1 MRALIVQ
8 HKRLVALVVVCVVA
22 AAVVLPFTLSSA
34 TTSQSNTVLIL
45 AKVQARTLQQTV
57 QLTGTLARKDVEDIS
72 AESTALVSAVQAT
85 DGETVN
91 AGQALFAL
99 NGRDAIAEPGDSAF
113 FRSLAPGDVG
123 SDVLE
128 LKQILTAAHDYP
140 GPMTDQ
146 FTNQTQFALAQ
157 WQAQNDYP
165 NTTPAT
171 PQTVNVQL
179 EQGPGYQIGDQDAAG
194 LVINPPPANTDA
206 LTTGGAHR
214 ATLLSYP
221 RTSMPS
227 LSIQAMSDQISQ
239 GQEAA
244 FVITADTSSASDVTV
259 NLGYGGSANPGGII
273 SPPSTVTIPAG
284 DTSAEVEVPT
294 VATNQVGSNTTLDV
308 SIDSGSGYDVGSP
321 SSAETTIANNNVP
334 QLQISGT
341 TTVSPGGSATLTISA
356 DQAPLQATQVVLS
369 FGGSASPGSDYTAL
383 NPVVTLP
390 AGQMSVNVSLTT
402 LPSTT
407 IEPNKFVVVSLSPSP
422 SSYSIG
428 PGGSAVVTIAE
439 SSGLPTVTLKSSTNY
454 VQKGEPDML
463 TIGLSS
469 PLSGPLTINL
479 SYGGTAVDGTDYDA
493 PSGAIVVP
501 PGQTAL
507 ALSIPTVADN
517 VVEANR
523 TLTVSLAQSASYL
536 IGSPASATA
545 TISSQVLP
553 KLSIAANTATV
564 TQGGA
569 ASFTITAD
577 QAPSQ
582 ATSVNFTVQGTAQP
596 GQAYNPIA
604 GEALLPAGQTKV
616 VVTIQSLQTD
626 ITFEPTDMIV
636 AQWPIRV
643 GTVYVKAGNTVAPGA
658 PILELTEPNT
668 SVTLQA
674 SASDRS
680 NLAVG
685 QSCTVQ
691 ISGGTTQVSGTITEL
706 DATPTVQ
713 SSGGASGAGGAA
725 AAAASGNTGA
735 GGSSSQTYEGRID
748 SPDLAQL
755 DGADGATVSI
765 TVVDQQVTNVPS
777 VPIAALKQNGTGQ
790 DVVRVVDGSGAVT
803 EVPVQTGLSEGSYI
817 QIMSGVRIGET
828 VLVQS
833 DQG

>member
-1 MRALIVQ
+1 M
-8 HKRLVALVVVCVVA
+8 VVVCVVA
-22 AAVVLPFTLSSA
+22 AAVVLPFTLTGA
-34 TTSQSNTVLIL
+34 GASQSNSVIIL

-72 AESTALVSAVQAT
+72 AESAALVSSMYAT
-85 DGETVN
+85 DGQTVN

-99 NGRDAIAEPGDSAF
+99 NGRDAIAEPGDTPF
-113 FRSLAPGDVG
+113 FRSLVPGDVG
-123 SDVLE
+123 PDVLE

-157 WQAQNDYP
+157 WQAQNHYP
-165 NTTPAT
+165 NATPAT

-179 EQGPGYQIGDQDAAG
+179 QQGPGYQIGDQDSAG
-194 LVINPPPANTDA
+194 LVINPPPASTTA

-221 RTSMPS
+221 RTSTPS
-227 LSIQAMSDQISQ
+227 VSIQAVSDKISQ
-239 GQEAA
+239 GQQAA
-244 FVITADTSSASDVTV
+244 FVITADPAPATDLTV
-259 NLGYGGSANPGGII
+259 DLDYGGSADPGGVV
-273 SPPSTVTIPAG
+273 SPPPTVTIPTAA
-284 DTSAEVEVPT
+284 TSAEVEVQT
-294 VATNQVGSNTTLDV
+294 LATNQVGPSTTLTV
-308 SIDSGSGYDVGSP
+308 SIDGSGTGYTVGSP
-321 SSAETTIANNNVP
+321 GSAQTTIADNNVP
-334 QLQISGT
+334 QLQITGA
-341 TTVSPGGSATLTISA
+341 TTVSPGGSATLTVSA
-356 DQAPLQATQVVLS
+356 DQAPIQDTQVVLS
-369 FGGSASPGSDYTAL
+369 FGGSASAGSDYTPP

-390 AGQMSVNVSLTT
+390 AGQTSVHVNLTT

-407 IEPNKFVVVSLSPSP
+407 IGPNKFVVVSLSPSP

-439 SSGLPTVTLKSSTNY
+439 SSALPTVTLKSSTAF
-454 VQKGEPDML
+454 VQKGQPDML
-463 TIGLSS
+463 TIGLSA
-469 PLSGPLTINL
+469 PLSNPLTINL
-479 SYGGTAVDGTDYDA
+479 TYKGTAVEGVDYNA
-493 PSGAIVVP
+493 PAAAVIVP
-501 PGQTAL
+501 PGQTTL
-507 ALSIPTVADN
+507 AVTIPTVADN

-523 TLTVSLAQSASYL
+523 TLTVALGSSASYQV
-536 IGSPASATA
+536 GSPSSATA
-545 TISSQVLP
+545 TISSQVVP
-553 KLSIAANTATV
+553 KLSISANTASV

-582 ATSVNFTVQGTAQP
+582 DTSISFAVQGTAQP
-596 GQAYNPIA
+596 GQGYTPIV

-626 ITFEPTDMIV
+626 IAFEPTDMIV

-643 GTVYVKAGNTVAPGA
+643 GTVDVKAGNTVAPGD

-706 DATPTVQ
+706 DATPTAQ
-713 SSGGASGAGGAA
+713 TSGASGAA
-725 AAAASGNTGA
+725 AAAASGGGQG
-735 GGSSSQTYEGRID
+735 GGSSSQVYEGRID
-748 SPDLAQL
+748 SPDLAKL
-755 DGADGATVSI
+755 DGADGASVSI
-765 TVVDQQVTNVPS
+765 TVVDQQATDVPS
-777 VPIAALKQNGTGQ
+777 VPIAAVKQNGTGQ
-790 DVVRVVDGSGAVT
+790 DVVRVVDSAGAVS

-817 QIMSGVRIGET
+817 QIKSGVRIGDT

-833 DQG
+833 DQA